1 MARVEIEFVR
11 LTEVA
16 PADIVA
22 LLDDPA
28 VRGHLPLASG
38 RFDEGACRGWV
49 AAKEAIWDEQGYGPW
64 GFVANG
70 VFLGW
75 GGPQP
80 EGRDVDVALV
90 LHKHAWG
97 LGERIYRE
105 VIRRV
110 FADPERDS
118 VTVLLPPTR
127 GRAHALL
134 RLGYSADGEVEI
146 DGHVF
151 RRFRLVKSAAE
162 RN

>member
-1 MARVEIEFVR
+1 MEIEFVR
-11 LTEVA
+11 LTEIAV
-16 PADIVA
+16 ADIVG

-49 AAKEAIWDEQGYGPW
+49 AGKEAIWAEHGYGPW
-64 GFVANG
+64 GFVADG
-70 VFLGW
+70 VFVGW

-80 EGRDVDVALV
+80 EGADADIALV

-110 FADPERDS
+110 FADPARDS
-118 VTVLLPPTR
+118 VTVLLPPSR
-127 GRAHALL
+127 GRGHALL
-134 RLGYSADGEVEI
+134 RLGYRTDGEVEI

-151 RRFRLVKSAAE
+151 RRFRLKSAAL